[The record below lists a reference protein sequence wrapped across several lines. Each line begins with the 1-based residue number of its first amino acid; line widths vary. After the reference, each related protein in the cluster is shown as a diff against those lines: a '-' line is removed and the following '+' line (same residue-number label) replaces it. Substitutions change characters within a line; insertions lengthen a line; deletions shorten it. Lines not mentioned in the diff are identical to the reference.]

1 MSFEITGLVLLV
13 NIFENERKNKI
24 VSAIKII
31 MSAKKKPLGRK
42 YLLIRKRPYID
53 NIANV
58 NNPRI
63 LDTQVEPQ
71 LIP

>member
-1 MSFEITGLVLLV
+1 MSFDSTGLVLLV
-13 NIFENERKNKI
+13 IFFENERKNNTIRATKTI
-24 VSAIKII
+24 TSV
-31 MSAKKKPLGRK
+31 KKKLLGRK
-42 YLLIRKRPYID
+42 CLSIRKRPYID